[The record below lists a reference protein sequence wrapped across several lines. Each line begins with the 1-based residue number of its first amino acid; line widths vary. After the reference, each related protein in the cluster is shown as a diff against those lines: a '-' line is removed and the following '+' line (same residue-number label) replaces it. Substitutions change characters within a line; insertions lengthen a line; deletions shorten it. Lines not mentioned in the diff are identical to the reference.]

1 MDAKKELN
9 KEISD
14 IKNKLESA
22 NSDLQNLTLLKDKMK
37 SGVDNLK
44 NLSDQN
50 VTFQNSLTEIIL
62 KLSNLADPLQNI
74 VEQNT
79 NAFKEINKKHTDI
92 KEMIGVQHKE
102 FSKLLSDLKNSM
114 IITFVLLLASV
125 SVLYFY

>member
-92 KEMIGVQHKE
+92 KEMIEVHHKE

-114 IITFVLLLASV
+114 MITFVLLLTLV

>member
-1 MDAKKELN
+1 MDAKNELN

-92 KEMIGVQHKE
+92 KEMIEVHHKE

-114 IITFVLLLASV
+114 MITFVLLLTLV

>member
-1 MDAKKELN
+1 MDAKNELN

-22 NSDLQNLTLLKDKMK
+22 NSDLQNLTYLKDKMK

-50 VTFQNSLTEIIL
+50 VAFQNSLTEIIL

-79 NAFKEINKKHTDI
+79 NAFKEINKKHADI

>member
-1 MDAKKELN
+1 MDTKNELN

-22 NSDLQNLTLLKDKMK
+22 NSDLQNLTYLKDKMK

-92 KEMIGVQHKE
+92 KEMIEVHHKE

-114 IITFVLLLASV
+114 MITFVLLLASV